1 MRRVFRIMSM
11 EKQTVKKALEEI
23 ALEEPEF
30 IVRLFASLPQDQL
43 ARLVAA
49 LPPRALKEAVIDA
62 IRDDKE
68 FMARLAALVAS
79 RIAVPLDV
87 ATRRDLK
94 RLERRMAKLER
105 EVGDV
110 KSRVE
115 GLEKEVREIKN
126 VMATKDDL
134 KQFATKEDVEQLR
147 AEIRRIEG
155 IMATKEDI
163 KRIEDKMATKEQFEA
178 IAVSVEDSGRDMV
191 QYLLGQRG
199 HRCVAERLR
208 VDSDYEF
215 DIYCNAG
222 ALTAV
227 GEVKVRAGGRDVEK
241 TLERAR
247 ESSRG
252 GGRRRSPAGL
262 CRCSTPSSQ
271 SLLQCK
277 GRKSLRC
284 GLSRAEGS
292 WCRWMRFHSP
302 LPMRVSLTSST
313 LYRLA

>member
-1 MRRVFRIMSM
+1 
-11 EKQTVKKALEEI
+11 
-23 ALEEPEF
+23 
-30 IVRLFASLPQDQL
+30 VRLFASLPQDQL

-49 LPPRALKEAVIDA
+49 LPPKALKDVVIDA
-62 IRDDKE
+62 IRDDEE
-68 FMARLAALVAS
+68 FMAHLAALVAG

-134 KQFATKEDVEQLR
+134 KQFATKEDIEKLR
-147 AEIRRIEG
+147 AD
-155 IMATKEDI
+155 M

-208 VDSDYEF
+208 VDSEYEF

-222 ALTAV
+222 TLTAV
-227 GEVKVRAGGRDVEK
+227 GEAKVRAGGRDVER
-241 TLERAR
+241 TFERVR
-247 ESSRG
+247 E
-252 GGRRRSPAGL
+252 
-262 CRCSTPSSQ
+262 
-271 SLLQCK
+271 LLH
-277 GRKSLRC
+277 
-284 GLSRAEGS
+284 
-292 WCRWMRFHSP
+292 RWP
-302 LPMRVSLTSST
+302 DRVSGRLVPV
-313 LYRLA
+313 LYALVAEPSAVQRAKELKVWFIESRRELVPLDEVS

>member
-1 MRRVFRIMSM
+1 
-11 EKQTVKKALEEI
+11 
-23 ALEEPEF
+23 
-30 IVRLFASLPQDQL
+30 L

-68 FMARLAALVAS
+68 FMARLAALVAG

-115 GLEKEVREIKN
+115 GLEKEVQEIKN
-126 VMATKDDL
+126 V
-134 KQFATKEDVEQLR
+134 
-147 AEIRRIEG
+147 
-155 IMATKEDI
+155 MATKEDI

-208 VDSDYEF
+208 VDSEYEF
-215 DIYCNAG
+215 DIYCDAG

-227 GEVKVRAGGRDVEK
+227 GEAKVRAGGRDVEK

-247 ESSRG
+247 ELLRRWPDRISGRIVPVLYALVAEPSAVQRARELKVWLIESR
-252 GGRRRSPAGL
+252 REL
-262 CRCSTPSSQ
+262 V
-271 SLLQCK
+271 
-277 GRKSLRC
+277 
-284 GLSRAEGS
+284 
-292 WCRWMRFHSP
+292 P
-302 LPMRVSLTSST
+302 LDEVS
-313 LYRLA
+313 

>member
-1 MRRVFRIMSM
+1 VWLRKPEIRILLCRVFRIMSI

-49 LPPRALKEAVIDA
+49 LPPKALKEAVIDA
-62 IRDDKE
+62 IRDDGE
-68 FMARLAALVAS
+68 FMARLAALVAG

-126 VMATKDDL
+126 VMVTKDDL

-191 QYLLGQRG
+191 QYLLEQKGY
-199 HRCVAERLR
+199 RCVAERLR

-227 GEVKVRAGGRDVEK
+227 GEAKVRTGGRDVEK
-241 TLERAR
+241 TLERAQ
-247 ESSRG
+247 ELL
-252 GGRRRSPAGL
+252 RRWPD
-262 CRCSTPSSQ
+262 
-271 SLLQCK
+271 
-277 GRKSLRC
+277 
-284 GLSRAEGS
+284 
-292 WCRWMRFHSP
+292 
-302 LPMRVSLTSST
+302 RVSGKLVPV
-313 LYRLA
+313 LYALVAEPSAVQRARELKVWLIESRRELVPLDEVS